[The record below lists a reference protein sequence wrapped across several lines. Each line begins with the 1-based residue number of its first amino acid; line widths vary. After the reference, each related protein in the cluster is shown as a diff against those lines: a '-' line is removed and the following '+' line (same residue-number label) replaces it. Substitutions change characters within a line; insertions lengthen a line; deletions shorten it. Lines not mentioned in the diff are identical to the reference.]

1 MTVRLSVSIP
11 EAITITGLSRTSLYV
26 AMRRG
31 ELIAKNAGRRTLIEY
46 AALEKFLSSL
56 PQYPTATRLKEASD
70 E

>member
-1 MTVRLSVSIP
+1 
-11 EAITITGLSRTSLYV
+11 
-26 AMRRG
+26 MRRG
-31 ELIAKNAGRRTLIEY
+31 ELIAKKAGRRTLIEY